1 MHLKTE
7 RNLIPAIAASYFL
20 TVLGPQYKE
29 KMNLRTNRELR
40 TLCKALDLA
49 ASGSVESAGDLRIK
63 SLELY
68 LADQAWSRA

>member
-7 RNLIPAIAASYFL
+7 RNLTPATATSYFL
-20 TVLGPQYKE
+20 TVLVPQYKE

-40 TLCKALDLA
+40 AVCKALVLV
-49 ASGSVESAGDLRIK
+49 ASGNAESAGDLLGQRIK

-68 LADQAWSRA
+68 L